1 MSSEVLQR
9 STAPG
14 DAHDAPQTQPAYVLF
29 AVWFHKNH
37 GREKYAEYLL
47 QASPIA
53 EKYGARRVQ
62 SLITVECIHGHFEP
76 DYVFITEWPSI
87 DQYHA
92 FIKDPHY
99 RAVAPILSEAT
110 EKTVV
115 LHLRG
120 HR

>member
-1 MSSEVLQR
+1 MSTEAALETQ
-9 STAPG
+9 TEAQETNAQAAPR
-14 DAHDAPQTQPAYVLF
+14 AYLLF

-53 EKYGARRVQ
+53 EKYGARRIE
-62 SLITVECIHGHFEP
+62 SFITVECLHGHFEP

-87 DQYHA
+87 EQYHA

-99 RAVAPILSEAT
+99 RAVAPILSEST